1 MKVYELQNKN
11 RSNAKKR
18 GYYIMNN
25 QTGEIVHEGLT
36 NNRGANAL
44 IAILKTRC
52 PNNTFSTWYKM

>member
-36 NNRGANAL
+36 KIEVL
-44 IAILKTRC
+44 M
-52 PNNTFSTWYKM
+52 P